1 MTAFSRR
8 DIVLAG
14 LAFGSV
20 GGGRALA
27 AGRIPNDEKPPVRS
41 EGTFPSLAGATAWL
55 NSAPLSREGLRGK
68 TVLVNFWTY
77 SCINW
82 MRAHPYVRAWSRA
95 YADQGLVTIGVHT
108 PEFDF
113 ERNVEN
119 VARAARANDIDY
131 PIAIDNDSALWRAF
145 SNQYWPALYVID
157 ARGRIRHH
165 RFGEGEYA
173 ASEDAI
179 RQALTEAGA
188 VGVLPRAVVH
198 TNPSELAAD
207 WDQLRTPETYLGY
220 GRAERFAS
228 AGLRGR
234 RQSRLYSLPET
245 LERDAWGLAG
255 VWTVGEKHISVN
267 EPGGRIACRFQ
278 ARDAH
283 LVMGPT
289 QAGAGRR
296 FRVFVDGA
304 PPSGDRG
311 VDTDADGRG
320 IVEESRLYQL
330 VRQQG
335 TIADRRLEIE
345 FLDRGVEL
353 YSFTFG

>member
-1 MTAFSRR
+1 MREVAMTAFSRR

-27 AGRIPNDEKPPVRS
+27 AGRTPNDEKPPVRS

-95 YADQGLVTIGVHT
+95 YADQGMVAIGVHT

-131 PIAIDNDSALWRAF
+131 PIAIDNDSVLWRAF

-157 ARGRIRHH
+157 ARGRMRHH
-165 RFGEGEYA
+165 RFGEGDYA

-179 RQALTEAGA
+179 GRGSPKRARSVCSQGRCCTRIRRSSRPTGTIAHAGN
-188 VGVLPRAVVH
+188 L
-198 TNPSELAAD
+198 
-207 WDQLRTPETYLGY
+207 
-220 GRAERFAS
+220 
-228 AGLRGR
+228 
-234 RQSRLYSLPET
+234 SRL
-245 LERDAWGLAG
+245 R
-255 VWTVGEKHISVN
+255 
-267 EPGGRIACRFQ
+267 
-278 ARDAH
+278 ARRA
-283 LVMGPT
+283 L
-289 QAGAGRR
+289 R
-296 FRVFVDGA
+296 FRRPTRAAAIALVLASRDPGTRWM
-304 PPSGDRG
+304 GIGRG
-311 VDTDADGRG
+311 VDGRRAAHLG
-320 IVEESRLYQL
+320 ERAGRPHRLPIP
-330 VRQQG
+330 G
-335 TIADRRLEIE
+335 T
-345 FLDRGVEL
+345 
-353 YSFTFG
+353 